1 MPAKGT
7 GVNDAR
13 FDFKLPSEML
23 AAIVKAAREHDISEA
38 AVVREAVRLLLAEAP
53 LADSSDEGMVIQ
65 IAINMTGGES
75 HAYQAYDRPSLGKWV
90 AV

>member
-13 FDFKLPSEML
+13 FEFKLPSEML
-23 AAIVKAAREHDISEA
+23 AAIKKAAREHDVSEA
-38 AVVREAVRLLLAEAP
+38 AVVREAVLLLLSETP
-53 LADSSDEGMVIQ
+53 LADSSEEVMEIR
-65 IAINMTGGES
+65 IAINMKGGES
-75 HAYQAYDRPSLGKWV
+75 HAYQAYDRPSLGQWV